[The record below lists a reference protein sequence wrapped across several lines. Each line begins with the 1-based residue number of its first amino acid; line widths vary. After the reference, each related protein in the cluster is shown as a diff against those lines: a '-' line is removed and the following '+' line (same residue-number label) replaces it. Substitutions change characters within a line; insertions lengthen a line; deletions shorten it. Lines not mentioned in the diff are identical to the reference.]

1 MKRWKALLPGLA
13 VLVVALAVRLPALT
27 AGLPYLGYV
36 DEGHVLHHVTYLL
49 GHHTWEPDTYSYP
62 TLPFYLIAGS
72 ALAYS
77 PVYRATHDRPLLA
90 DLSPSP
96 PEYYDIL
103 EPPELIVVGR
113 LVVLAFSL
121 GVVALTGLLV
131 RRLAGPAAGLFA
143 AWLAALVPAL
153 VARSAIVNINPIV
166 AFFVLAALLFAARVG
181 GGEHPRR
188 DALLAGAMAGFAGA
202 TKYPAALV
210 CFSVALAI
218 VLAPATWTERLRRLL
233 LAGGAA
239 VATLLVSMPA
249 LTLRTGAVIEGL
261 RTMNLIYGIQEIG
274 SYWDQMVR
282 RAEWDLPIDHP
293 EVGLAFLILALAGL
307 ALGLWSRRW
316 SGAVWGWLLF
326 GLSTALLVT
335 PYKFR
340 AFRNLLALVPFG
352 CALVALLYAWLR
364 ERTASRR
371 RLWLDVAAAALPILL
386 FAPALYSYDAFE
398 LALTDSRE
406 SAVRWLVRHT
416 QASDRVLIAEE
427 LAILPHRI
435 EAVPARAFVQ
445 KWGQASGRA
454 IQRKDP
460 YLVLG
465 ILTRHDGKLKIVYP
479 IRDWIFANYK
489 TVAQFGST
497 PTAGFEGEFRGNQQT
512 IYILKRGPRP
522 GLGEQAGE
530 AEPRGSSRSRRGNGT
545 GRTDG

>member
-49 GHHTWEPDTYSYP
+49 GHRTWEPDTYSYP
-62 TLPFYLIAGS
+62 TFPFYLIAGT

-77 PVYRATHDRPLLA
+77 PVYAATHDRPLLA

-166 AFFVLAALLFAARVG
+166 AFFVLAALLFAERAG
-181 GGEHPRR
+181 SGEHPRR

-218 VLAPATWTERLRRLL
+218 VLAPSTWAERLRRLL

-249 LTLRTGAVIEGL
+249 LLLRTHTVIEGL
-261 RTMNLIYGIQEIG
+261 RTMDIVYGIQEIG

-293 EVGLAFLILALAGL
+293 EVGLAFLLLALAGL
-307 ALGLWSRRW
+307 AVGLWDRRR
-316 SGAVWGWLLF
+316 SGAVWGWLVF
-326 GLSTALLVT
+326 GVSTALLVA

-364 ERTASRR
+364 ERTSR
-371 RLWLDVAAAALPILL
+371 RLWLDVAAAALPVLL
-386 FAPALYSYDAFE
+386 FAPTLYAYDAFE
-398 LALTDSRE
+398 LTLTDSRE
-406 SAVRWLVRHT
+406 SAVRWLIRHT
-416 QASDRVLIAEE
+416 KPEDRVLIAEE

-435 EAVPARAFVQ
+435 AEVPARAFVQ
-445 KWGQASGRA
+445 KWGQARARA

-465 ILTRHDGKLKIVYP
+465 ILNRRDGKLKIVSP
-479 IRDWIFANYK
+479 IRDWILANYK

-497 PTAGFEGEFRGNQQT
+497 PTAGYEGEFRGNQQT

-522 GLGEQAGE
+522 KALEE
-530 AEPRGSSRSRRGNGT
+530 AKGGDSEAR
-545 GRTDG
+545 

>member
-1 MKRWKALLPGLA
+1 MKRWKTLLPGLA
-13 VLVVALAVRLPALT
+13 VLIVALAVRLPALT
-27 AGLPYLGYV
+27 AGLPYLAYV
-36 DEGHVLHHVTYLL
+36 DEGHVLHHVSYLL

-62 TLPFYLIAGS
+62 TLPFYLIAGT

-77 PVYRATHDRPLLA
+77 PVYAATHERPLLA

-153 VARSAIVNINPIV
+153 VARSAIVNINPMV
-166 AFFVLAALLFAARVG
+166 AFFVLAALLFAGRVG
-181 GGEHPRR
+181 GGARPRR
-188 DALLAGAMAGFAGA
+188 DAALAGAMAGLAGA

-218 VLAPATWTERLRRLL
+218 VLAPSTWWEKLRRLL

-249 LTLRTGAVIEGL
+249 LALRTQAVIEGL
-261 RTMNLIYGIQEIG
+261 RTMNLVYGIQEIG

-282 RAEWDLPIDHP
+282 RAEWDLPVDHP

-307 ALGLWSRRW
+307 ALGLWDRRW
-316 SGAVWGWLLF
+316 SGAVWGWLVF
-326 GLSTALLVT
+326 GVSTALLVA

-364 ERTASRR
+364 ERTPR
-371 RLWLDVAAAALPILL
+371 RLWLDLAAAALPVLL
-386 FAPALYSYDAFE
+386 FAPALYAYDAFE

-406 SAVRWLVRHT
+406 SAVRWLIRHT
-416 QASDRVLIAEE
+416 QPSDRVLIAEE

-445 KWGQASGRA
+445 TWGQASGRA

-465 ILTRHDGKLKIVYP
+465 ILSRHDGKLKIVYP

-497 PTAGFEGEFRGNQQT
+497 PTPGFEGEFRGNQQT

-522 GLGEQAGE
+522 GVKTQAGGEDSGE
-530 AEPRGSSRSRRGNGT
+530 ATRSRTVT
-545 GRTDG
+545 GRDRTDG